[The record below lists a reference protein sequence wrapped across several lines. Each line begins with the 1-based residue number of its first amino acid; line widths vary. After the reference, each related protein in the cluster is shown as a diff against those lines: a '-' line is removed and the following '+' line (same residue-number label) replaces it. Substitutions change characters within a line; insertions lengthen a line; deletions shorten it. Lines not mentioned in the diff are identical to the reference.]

1 MKRAVV
7 SLVIVASLLTISI
20 VAEKALQGIEREDPL
35 GRRLLYLPSAEMLEL
50 TSLGNEGLV
59 ADLLYLWSIQ
69 YYSKYQPHERF
80 LYLDTVYELITDLD
94 PLYHDAYRVG
104 ALIMQLPTTDQEAHK
119 QAVIRL
125 FDKALRNMPS
135 NYEIADIA
143 GWDMFI
149 RYRDKTEGIRYFKAA
164 VEIPGSPLRLK
175 RFLLAWTEDQE
186 KWSIEDAI
194 LYWTDVRDA
203 SEDEYHRAMSE
214 RQIYRLI
221 ASRDEALLDPV
232 LQNWKL
238 WRGRCPEDW
247 QEVVDS
253 GLLSQIP
260 VDYFGRTYRIRSE
273 SCSAMGEDEVRFD

>member
-1 MKRAVV
+1 MKRVVV
-7 SLVIVASLLTISI
+7 SLVIVVSLLSISV

-35 GRRLLYLPSAEMLEL
+35 GRKLLYLPSAEMLEL

-80 LYLDTVYELITDLD
+80 LYLETVYELITDLD

-104 ALIMQLPTTDQEAHK
+104 ALIMQLSTVDEEGQK

-125 FDKALRNMPS
+125 FDKALRNMPAD
-135 NYEIADIA
+135 YEIAESA

-164 VEIPGSPLRLK
+164 VEIPGSPMRLR
-175 RFLLAWTEDQE
+175 RFLAAWSEDEQG
-186 KWSIEDAI
+186 WTLEDAI
-194 LYWTDVRDA
+194 SYWTDVRDS
-203 SEDEYHRAMSE
+203 SEDAYHRAVSE

-221 ASRDEALLDPV
+221 ASRDEAVLDPV

-238 WRGRCPEDW
+238 WRGRCPDDW

-260 VDYFGRTYRIRSE
+260 VDYFGRTYSIRSE
-273 SCSAMGEDEVRFD
+273 SCSAMGGDEVRFD